1 MHSAGFHV
9 FLTRPD
15 QGCWFSL
22 RALKGCCLFGNQS
35 SKSWWPHIQKSWSEV
50 WKMRAHY
57 CFSKMQI
64 YKSENHLYLVCL
76 LSLAVR
82 NVQYLIQTP
91 KRILHYL
98 SVFGINA
105 QLEYLDSVL
114 PSALWKQWGLDEAV
128 VGREHEVTSGK
139 LCGSAQSF
147 ADLIVGIWWC
157 FLTFLPPFIVNS
169 QTSD

>member
-1 MHSAGFHV
+1 
-9 FLTRPD
+9 
-15 QGCWFSL
+15 
-22 RALKGCCLFGNQS
+22 
-35 SKSWWPHIQKSWSEV
+35 
-50 WKMRAHY
+50 MRAHY

-114 PSALWKQWGLDEAV
+114 PSALWKQ
-128 VGREHEVTSGK
+128 
-139 LCGSAQSF
+139 
-147 ADLIVGIWWC
+147 
-157 FLTFLPPFIVNS
+157 
-169 QTSD
+169 